1 MASSGFADKDTKRT
15 EVRKLRIVNLGIKRF
30 FDILISSLGLAIL
43 SPLLLILTLVVRLSS
58 PGPAL
63 FRQER
68 LGKNGKVFRI
78 AKFRTMVLDAE
89 HIGPGL
95 QLSSSDDPRITKAG
109 RVMRATRLDELP
121 QLLNVLVGEMSLV
134 GPRPPA
140 IYWPYDGFDNY
151 PEWAKKRFT
160 MRPGMTGLVQVSH
173 EVSFSPWDNRI
184 VVDNEY
190 VDNFTVFLDIRILL
204 LTVKTVF
211 KHEAI

>member
-1 MASSGFADKDTKRT
+1 MASNEFVGKSVNRTKA
-15 EVRKLRIVNLGIKRF
+15 RKLRIVNLGIKRF
-30 FDILISSLGLAIL
+30 FDILISLLGLVIL
-43 SPLLLILTLVVRLSS
+43 SPLLLVLALVVRSSS

-68 LGKNGKVFRI
+68 LGKNGEVFRI

-95 QLSSSDDPRITKAG
+95 QLSSSDDPRITKVG

-140 IYWPYDGFDNY
+140 TYWPYDGFANY

-173 EVSFSPWDNRI
+173 EVSFSPWDDRI

>member
-1 MASSGFADKDTKRT
+1 MASNEFAGKSVNRTKA
-15 EVRKLRIVNLGIKRF
+15 RKLRIINLGIKRF
-30 FDILISSLGLAIL
+30 FDILISLLGLVIL
-43 SPLLLILTLVVRLSS
+43 SPLLLVLALVVRSSS

-68 LGKNGKVFRI
+68 LGKNGEVFRI

-95 QLSSSDDPRITKAG
+95 QLSSSDDPRITKVG

-140 IYWPYDGFDNY
+140 TYWPYDGFANY

-173 EVSFSPWDNRI
+173 EVSFSPWDDRI

>member
-1 MASSGFADKDTKRT
+1 MASSKFAGKSVNRTKA
-15 EVRKLRIVNLGIKRF
+15 RKLRIVNLGIKRF
-30 FDILISSLGLAIL
+30 FDILISLLGLVVL
-43 SPLLLILTLVVRLSS
+43 SPLLLILALVVRLSS

-68 LGKNGKVFRI
+68 LGKNGEVFRI

-95 QLSSSDDPRITKAG
+95 QLSSSDDPRITKVG

-140 IYWPYDGFDNY
+140 TYWPYDGFANY
-151 PEWAKKRFT
+151 PEWAKRRFT

-173 EVSFSPWDNRI
+173 EVSFSPWDDRI
-184 VVDNEY
+184 IVDNEY

>member
-1 MASSGFADKDTKRT
+1 MASNEFAGKSVNRTKAR
-15 EVRKLRIVNLGIKRF
+15 ELRIINLGIKRF
-30 FDILISSLGLAIL
+30 FDILISLLGLVIL
-43 SPLLLILTLVVRLSS
+43 SPLLLVLALVVRSSS

-68 LGKNGKVFRI
+68 LGKNGEVFRI

-95 QLSSSDDPRITKAG
+95 QLSSSDDPRITKVG

-140 IYWPYDGFDNY
+140 TYWPYDGFANY

-173 EVSFSPWDNRI
+173 EVSFSPWDDRI